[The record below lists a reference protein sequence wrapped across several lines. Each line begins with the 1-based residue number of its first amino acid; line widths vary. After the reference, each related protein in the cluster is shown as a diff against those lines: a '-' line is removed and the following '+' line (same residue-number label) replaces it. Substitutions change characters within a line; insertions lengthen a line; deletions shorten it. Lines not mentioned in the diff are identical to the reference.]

1 MKIIQRLSD
10 QYWMFI
16 LRPVEKIVG
25 VHPRR
30 ELVRLTYQLVVGA
43 KMPQDFSEPCVIITF
58 KKKD

>member
-1 MKIIQRLSD
+1 
-10 QYWMFI
+10 MFI